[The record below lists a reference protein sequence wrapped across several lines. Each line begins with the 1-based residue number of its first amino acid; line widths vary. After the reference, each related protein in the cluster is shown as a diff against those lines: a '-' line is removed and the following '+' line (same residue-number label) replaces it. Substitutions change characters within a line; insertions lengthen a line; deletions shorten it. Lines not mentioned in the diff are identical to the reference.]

1 MTPAPTTDTAI
12 MQKGTHT
19 MGITLGGR
27 RRTAALAA
35 TFALLTGGLAAG
47 IAQGATGSET
57 AATTVPGTVVV
68 KEDAHGKVFTAE
80 ASVRN
85 KRDLVAEVQKRRAE
99 HQKAPKAPAP
109 AAPGVA
115 AGDGGGHGDQS
126 GFPVRDQWLNSTKSE
141 RISVPGAGQGELVAS
156 GSSFVKVPF
165 MEYYAIFT
173 DTSSDVAWLG
183 TRPFNADSI
192 EHTDNWRIGSVGAPF
207 WVVGAP
213 QGRPSG
219 APAASPRRA
228 GAPACRTT
236 GTASTPM
243 TRSPSTRPARTTT
256 PTSSGSATRSPA
268 PSSSVPPSSP

>member
-1 MTPAPTTDTAI
+1 

-109 AAPGVA
+109 AAPAVA

-126 GFPVRDQWLNSTKSE
+126 GFPVRDQWLNSTRSE
-141 RISVPGAGQGELVAS
+141 RINVPGGSQGELVAS
-156 GSSFVKVPF
+156 GASFVKVPF

-192 EHTDNWRIGSVGAPF
+192 EHTDSWRIGSVGAPF

-213 QGRPSG
+213 QGASVRSTGSLAEASWSTSVQNNWYSEHAYDQVSFYPPSQDDY
-219 APAASPRRA
+219 SNVFRISHSV
-228 GAPACRTT
+228 T
-236 GTASTPM
+236 GTFQFGSSFFTV
-243 TRSPSTRPARTTT
+243 
-256 PTSSGSATRSPA
+256 TSQDRAYS
-268 PSSSVPPSSP
+268 